1 MTRPRYATSVLR
13 DGLWRW
19 HWDVHETDGVQ
30 VIVAR
35 GECDTRCETQGA
47 AETERVKR
55 EEVSN
60 DG

>member
-1 MTRPRYATSVLR
+1 MTHQRYTTGVWR
-13 DGLWRW
+13 DGLGRW

-35 GECDTRCETQGA
+35 GECDTRREAQGA
-47 AETERVKR
+47 EETERVKR
-55 EEVSN
+55 EEVSE